1 MSAGLAAALL
11 SNLGFQPVGNN
22 SLMASLDSISPD
34 GGTAMRDSLLTGIG
48 MILNLNAALMQIGR
62 ADDWHFM
69 HILIT
74 DGQDTSSSASLED
87 AAERMQAVGEH
98 VPVRRCKTEII
109 GIDLEE
115 SLDSSSELMYLKRK
129 GGENCDLHDINSIDI
144 SDLFSRI
151 QMEIGVIR
159 RTQVG
164 IVQSYTGQHA
174 MMVAQSSQPVARISK
189 VSFAIV
195 FNIDI
200 SGSMSGRR
208 YELVKRSVREFLREC
223 PDDDLV
229 AGICFNDSPT
239 LLKPMQISQYSSR
252 RALMPP
258 ARQTP
263 QTGTEEKKPC
273 CVCCSFCERCSLFY

>member
-1 MSAGLAAALL
+1 
-11 SNLGFQPVGNN
+11 
-22 SLMASLDSISPD
+22 
-34 GGTAMRDSLLTGIG
+34 
-48 MILNLNAALMQIGR
+48 
-62 ADDWHFM
+62 
-69 HILIT
+69 
-74 DGQDTSSSASLED
+74 
-87 AAERMQAVGEH
+87 
-98 VPVRRCKTEII
+98 
-109 GIDLEE
+109 
-115 SLDSSSELMYLKRK
+115 MY
-129 GGENCDLHDINSIDI
+129 DINSIDI

-164 IVQSYTGQHA
+164 IVQSHTGQQA
-174 MMVAQSSQPVARISK
+174 MMVAQSAQPVARISK

-229 AGICFNDSPT
+229 AGICFNDRPT

-273 CVCCSFCERCSLFY
+273 CVCCSYCERCSPF